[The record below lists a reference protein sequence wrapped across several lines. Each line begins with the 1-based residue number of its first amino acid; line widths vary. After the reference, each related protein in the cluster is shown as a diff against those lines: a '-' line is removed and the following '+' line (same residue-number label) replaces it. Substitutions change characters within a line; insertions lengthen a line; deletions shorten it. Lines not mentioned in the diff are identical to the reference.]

1 MHTFLSFVKKEFL
14 QIFRDSRTVLILL
27 VMPIVLIVL
36 FGYAVTTE
44 VRGTALVIVDEGG
57 DACVPRW
64 QEAFNANRYFSVV
77 KITRTAGEAE
87 ELFRSGK
94 ADMAIVVENGFS
106 DRLRRSGGGVVQLL
120 ADGSEPNQASVRTA
134 YAASLLKDL
143 LASSGVASTQTVA
156 ATAPTRY
163 TVTPCVRL
171 LYNPAQKSEY
181 NLVPGVMGMILM
193 LICAMMTSISIV
205 REKELGTME
214 VLLASPLPP
223 LAIVCAKLMPYLVIS
238 IVNLLT
244 ILALSTFLLGV
255 PMAGSLTVFL
265 GISLLYIFVCLL
277 LGLLVSTFVATQLA
291 AMLIS
296 LLLIVPSLYFS
307 GLAFPLESMPTVL
320 QYFSGIVP
328 ARWFVEAARKLMIQ
342 GVAPSFV
349 VRETLILALMAAVLL
364 VLSLVKFKRRLE

>member
-1 MHTFLSFVKKEFL
+1 MQQFLSFVHKEFL

-44 VRGTALVIVDEGG
+44 VRGTTLVIVDEGG

-134 YAASLLKDL
+134 YAASLLKNL

-181 NLVPGVMGMILM
+181 NFVPGVMGMILM

>member
-1 MHTFLSFVKKEFL
+1 MQQFLSFVHKEFL

-134 YAASLLKDL
+134 YAATLIKSL
-143 LASSGVASTQTVA
+143 LASPDAAAMQAAA
-156 ATAPTRY
+156 ATPAQRY
-163 TVTPCVRL
+163 AVTPSVRL

-181 NLVPGVMGMILM
+181 NFVPGVMGLIFM

-214 VLLASPLPP
+214 VLLASPVPP
-223 LAIVCAKLMPYLVIS
+223 AAIVGAKLMPYLLIS
-238 IVNLLT
+238 IINLLT
-244 ILALSTFLLGV
+244 VLSLSTFLLGL
-255 PMAGSLTVFL
+255 PMAGSLAVFL

-277 LGLLVSTFVATQLA
+277 LGLLVSTVAATQLA

-296 LLLIVPSLYFS
+296 LLLIVPSIYFS
-307 GLAFPLESMPTVL
+307 GLAFPIESMPTVL
-320 QYFSGIVP
+320 QYISGIVP

-342 GVAPSFV
+342 GVAPGFV

-364 VLSLVKFKRRLE
+364 ALSLVKFKRRLE

>member
-64 QEAFNANRYFSVV
+64 QEAFNANRYFTVV
-77 KITRTAGEAE
+77 KITHTAVEAE
-87 ELFRSGK
+87 EMMRSGK
-94 ADMAIVVENGFS
+94 ADMAIVLENGFS
-106 DRLRRSGGGVVQLL
+106 NRLRRCGGTTVQLL
-120 ADGSEPNQASVRTA
+120 AGGSEPNQASVRTA
-134 YAASLLKDL
+134 YAATLIKGL
-143 LASSGVASTQTVA
+143 LASPDA
-156 ATAPTRY
+156 AAMQAADAAPAQRY
-163 TVTPCVRL
+163 AVTPSVRL

-181 NLVPGVMGMILM
+181 NFVPGVMGLILM

-214 VLLASPLPP
+214 VLLASPVPP
-223 LAIVCAKLMPYLVIS
+223 AAIVGAKLMPYLLIS
-238 IVNLLT
+238 IINLLT
-244 ILALSTFLLGV
+244 VLSLSTFLLGL
-255 PMAGSLTVFL
+255 PMAGSLAVFL

-277 LGLLVSTFVATQLA
+277 LGLLVSTVAATQLA

-296 LLLIVPSLYFS
+296 LLLIVPSIYFS
-307 GLAFPLESMPTVL
+307 GLAFPIESMPTVL
-320 QYFSGIVP
+320 QYISGIVP

-342 GVAPSFV
+342 GVAPGFV

-364 VLSLVKFKRRLE
+364 ALSLVKFKRRLE

>member
-1 MHTFLSFVKKEFL
+1 MQQFLSFVHKEFL

-44 VRGTALVIVDEGG
+44 VRGTAVVIVDEGG

-143 LASSGVASTQTVA
+143 LASSGAAPAQTVS

-163 TVTPCVRL
+163 AVIPCVRL

-181 NLVPGVMGMILM
+181 NFVPGVMGLILM

>member
-64 QEAFNANRYFSVV
+64 QEAFNANRYFTVV
-77 KITRTAGEAE
+77 KITHTAVEAE
-87 ELFRSGK
+87 EMMRSGK
-94 ADMAIVVENGFS
+94 ADMAIVLENGFS
-106 DRLRRSGGGVVQLL
+106 DRLRRCGGATVQLL

-134 YAASLLKDL
+134 YAATLIKSL
-143 LASSGVASTQTVA
+143 LASPDA
-156 ATAPTRY
+156 AAMQAAAAAPVQRY
-163 TVTPCVRL
+163 AVTPSVRL

-181 NLVPGVMGMILM
+181 NFVPGVMGLIFM

-214 VLLASPLPP
+214 VLLASPVPP
-223 LAIVCAKLMPYLVIS
+223 TAIVGAKLMPYLLIS
-238 IVNLLT
+238 IINLLT
-244 ILALSTFLLGV
+244 VLSLSTFLLGL
-255 PMAGSLTVFL
+255 PMAGSLAVFL

-277 LGLLVSTFVATQLA
+277 LGLLVSTVAATQLA

-296 LLLIVPSLYFS
+296 LLLIVPSIYFS
-307 GLAFPLESMPTVL
+307 GLAFPIESMPTVL
-320 QYFSGIVP
+320 QYISGIVP

-342 GVAPSFV
+342 GVAPGFV
-349 VRETLILALMAAVLL
+349 VRETLTLALMAAVLL
-364 VLSLVKFKRRLE
+364 ALSLVKFKRRLE

>member
-1 MHTFLSFVKKEFL
+1 MQQFLSFVHKEFL

-44 VRGTALVIVDEGG
+44 VRSTALVIVDEGG

-77 KITRTAGEAE
+77 KITRTVGEAE

-143 LASSGVASTQTVA
+143 LASSGAAPAQTVTA
-156 ATAPTRY
+156 AAPTRY
-163 TVTPCVRL
+163 AVTPCMRL

-181 NLVPGVMGMILM
+181 NFVPGVMGLILM

>member
-181 NLVPGVMGMILM
+181 NFVPGVMGMILM